1 MHDRVLKIF
10 CDTNRVCE
18 LEDSVVEWY
27 DQKYF
32 SRQAELVDLSI
43 FEELFEIKGY
53 MCAGVDGIISKIHLQ
68 AKAEGKYFIKF
79 YFLGRLDSDYIG
91 TPLVV
96 KGKVA
101 SKKVY
106 DMDGDENVSSV
117 AIIHEVK
124 RLGLLIDRYVDME
137 MRIGDQLIIYI
148 SKS

>member
-1 MHDRVLKIF
+1 LKIF

-68 AKAEGKYFIKF
+68 AKAEG
-79 YFLGRLDSDYIG
+79 RLDSDYIG

-101 SKKVY
+101 NKKVY